1 MQVGLI
7 IAINAIYVST
17 IAILRIPVNEYI
29 ISIGVLV
36 YVVSLFT
43 PVLYLKS
50 KKD

>member
-1 MQVGLI
+1 MPIGLI
-7 IAINAIYVST
+7 AAINAIYVSA
-17 IAILRIPVNEYI
+17 IAILRLPVNEYI

-36 YVVSLFT
+36 YVISLAT